1 MILIVDNGSSYIN
14 QLCNSITDYDL
25 KRCNSI
31 TSIDGY
37 NGVILSGRVENDKSI
52 NVKNIEI
59 VRYCYK
65 NNIPLLGICYGSE
78 ILALALGGTI
88 RRLKNRVHGY
98 YNIMIEDNPLI
109 DKDSMIV
116 FESHSYIISKL
127 PHGFRSIAYSKNSKN
142 EVITNGNI
150 FGVQFHPELTDDGLM
165 LIENFLAMT
174 NRKSIIP

>member
-14 QLCNSITDYDL
+14 QLCDSIIDYDL
-25 KRCNSI
+25 KRCDSI

-37 NGVILSGRVENDKSI
+37 NGVILSGRVKNDKSI

-88 RRLKNRVHGY
+88 RRLKNRVHG
-98 YNIMIEDNPLI
+98 
-109 DKDSMIV
+109 
-116 FESHSYIISKL
+116 ESHCYIISKV
-127 PHGFRSIAYSKNSKN
+127 PHGFRSVAYSKNSKN
-142 EVITNGNI
+142 EIITNGNI
-150 FGVQFHPELTDDGLM
+150 FGVQFHPELTDDGLI
-165 LIENFLAMT
+165 LIENFLVIA